1 MSDLVAVAFDTP
13 QEADNA
19 LTELKRLQK
28 EYLIEFADAVVVIRQ
43 PDGKVH
49 LKQSIDM
56 VGVGAASGGL
66 SGGLWGMLV
75 GLLFLNPLVGFAI
88 GGIVGAGSGALAGKL
103 TDYGID
109 DKFIRSLAETLQP
122 GNSALFVLIRKV
134 QPERVLAE
142 MKRFKGRVLRTS
154 LSVEQENRLRAALS
168 DATATP
174 AR

>member
-103 TDYGID
+103 TDFGID
-109 DKFIRSLAETLQP
+109 DKFIRSLAQTLQP

-154 LSVEQENRLRAALS
+154 LSAEQENRLRAALS
-168 DATATP
+168 DATATV
-174 AR
+174 AV